1 MKEQDINRIIYQPGL
16 FSPDY
21 LPQLE
26 RVVADFPYFQP
37 AYFFLLKYYKNQS
50 YAKYAE
56 MIERF
61 IWHISDK
68 QLLHEFLNRPI
79 DSNVSATV
87 ESASVVTENTPS
99 AETLPYTPRRE
110 KDSLQ
115 ETLSEALSQAAQ
127 GEVPED
133 FEKKILPEIDFELD
147 ETIEIIKPTNDVD
160 EFSLL
165 RSAKGNEKDENF
177 LELDE
182 GQGAKT
188 EQAESIP
195 DETAY
200 PTSNVSDDTS
210 VLSNTYAPKTS
221 QQFALIDEFLEKLP
235 HIKPQPVPE
244 SVPAVDISQ
253 NSVEVHDDFMT
264 ETFARILVK
273 QGSYDRAIEI
283 YRKLILKFPE
293 KNTYFA
299 GQIEEIEKLKN
310 NPKP

>member
-1 MKEQDINRIIYQPGL
+1 MKEQDINRIICQPGL

-21 LPQLE
+21 LPHLE
-26 RVVADFPYFQP
+26 RIIADFPYFQP

-50 YAKYAE
+50 YNKYAE

-68 QLLHEFLNRPI
+68 QLLHEFLNRPVT
-79 DSNVSATV
+79 SNVSPTV
-87 ESASVVTENTPS
+87 ESASVATENTPS
-99 AETLPYTPRRE
+99 AETLPYTRRE

-127 GEVPED
+127 GEVTED

-147 ETIEIIKPTNDVD
+147 ETIEIIKPTNDAD

-165 RSAKGNEKDENF
+165 RSPKGNEKDENF

-182 GQGAKT
+182 DQGAKT
-188 EQAESIP
+188 EQVDDMP
-195 DETAY
+195 DGSTEATCSV
-200 PTSNVSDDTS
+200 SNDTS
-210 VLSNTYAPKTS
+210 VLSNTYAQKTS

-244 SVPAVDISQ
+244 SVPVMDISQ

-299 GQIEEIEKLKN
+299 SQIDEIEKLKN